1 MVISDFSRGE
11 CNNFKFKCKYRF
23 ADTSKTF

>member
-23 ADTSKTF
+23 VNVGKTF